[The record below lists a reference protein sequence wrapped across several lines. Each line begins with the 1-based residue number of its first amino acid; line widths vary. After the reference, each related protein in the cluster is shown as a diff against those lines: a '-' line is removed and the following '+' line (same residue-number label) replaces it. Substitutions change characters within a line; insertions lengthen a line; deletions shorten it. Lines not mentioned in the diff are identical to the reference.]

1 MKKVHLCGMCNTL
14 YLNGRPFVCDNC
26 NSNVAIE
33 EVETTDEEIEKCRG
47 IEGIKIVE
55 EVREIK
61 GIDWYY
67 FNRLLNLKTK
77 GVKKWK

>member
-61 GIDWYY
+61 GID
-67 FNRLLNLKTK
+67 
-77 GVKKWK
+77 

>member
-1 MKKVHLCGMCNTL
+1 
-14 YLNGRPFVCDNC
+14 LNGRPFVCDNC

-61 GIDWYY
+61 G
-67 FNRLLNLKTK
+67 
-77 GVKKWK
+77 V